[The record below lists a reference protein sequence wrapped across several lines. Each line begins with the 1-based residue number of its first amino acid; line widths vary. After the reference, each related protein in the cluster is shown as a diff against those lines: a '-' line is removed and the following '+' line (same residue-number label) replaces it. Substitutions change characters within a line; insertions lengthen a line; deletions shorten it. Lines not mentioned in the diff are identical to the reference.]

1 MNPDIHQ
8 LDINSYYHEPHPKDS
23 IFLHHTEGYYRPDWV
38 IDSWNRDKTNSTNKI
53 RTAASLVIGGND
65 PVKSD
70 NSFDGKVLQAFPPY
84 AWAHNLSI
92 KSKKNTFLNQKSIS
106 IELCNF
112 GPLIESLNGGF
123 YTRSNIKIPE
133 DQICELHEP
142 FRGFK
147 YFHKY
152 SEKQLISLREILIDL
167 SNRFEIDLNRG
178 LKKEI
183 SKAEISLPEGISGI
197 KLQKWLNKNG
207 FTDSW
212 GNKIPE
218 TGEIDQRTKEAIE
231 SIGKNPFSLNPVS
244 LNGGQG
250 LWSHSNV
257 RMDLFDITPQPG
269 VIDLIKSL

>member
-1 MNPDIHQ
+1 M
-8 LDINSYYHEPHPKDS
+8 
-23 IFLHHTEGYYRPDWV
+23 HHTEGYYRPDWV
-38 IDSWNRDKTNSTNKI
+38 IESWDRNKTNSTNKI
-53 RTAASLVIGGND
+53 RTAASLVIGGKD

-123 YTRSNIKIPE
+123 YTRSNIRIPE
-133 DQICELHEP
+133 NQVCELDEA

-147 YFHKY
+147 FFHKY

-167 SNRFEIDLNRG
+167 SNKFEIDLNRG

-183 SKAEISLPEGISGI
+183 SKAEISLPEGTVGI

-212 GNKIPE
+212 GNKITE

-231 SIGKNPFSLNPVS
+231 SIGKNPFSLNQIS

>member
-1 MNPDIHQ
+1 MNTDIHQ
-8 LDINSYYHEPHPKDS
+8 LDINSYYPDPHPKDS

-38 IDSWNRDKTNSTNKI
+38 IESWNRNKTNSTNKI
-53 RTAASLVIGGND
+53 RTAASLVIGGKD

-70 NSFDGKVLQAFPPY
+70 DSFDGKVLQAFPPNS
-84 AWAHNLSI
+84 WAHNLSI

-123 YTRSNIKIPE
+123 YTRSNIRIPE
-133 DQICELHEP
+133 DQVCELEEQ

-147 YFHKY
+147 YFQKY

-183 SKAEISLPEGISGI
+183 SKAEISLPENTAGI

-207 FTDSW
+207 FTDSL
-212 GNKIPE
+212 GNKISE
-218 TGEIDQRTKEAIE
+218 TGETDHRTKEAIE

-269 VIDLIKSL
+269 IIDLIKSL

>member
-1 MNPDIHQ
+1 MDIHQ

-38 IDSWNRDKTNSTNKI
+38 IDSWNRNKANSTNKI
-53 RTAASLVIGGND
+53 RTAASLVIGGKAIAEHN
-65 PVKSD
+65 
-70 NSFDGKVLQAFPPY
+70 NSFDGNVLQAFPPC

-112 GPLIESLNGGF
+112 GPLTESLNGSF
-123 YTRSNIKIPE
+123 YSKSNIRISE
-133 DQICELHEP
+133 DQICELSEP

-152 SEKQLISLREILIDL
+152 SEKQLISLREVLIYL
-167 SNRFEIDLNRG
+167 SDRFEIDLNKG

-183 SKAEISLPEGISGI
+183 IKSQTPLPEGLSRI

-207 FTDSW
+207 FTDHW

-218 TGEIDQRTKEAIE
+218 TGEIDKRTKEAIE
-231 SIGKNPFSLNPVS
+231 SIGKDPFSLNQIS